1 MSLLRRYHF
10 EEGKIKMSLLRTYHF
25 GEFQIKMPLSII
37 SHKNKVFQT
46 MVFLKKYDLEANI
59 PKQLH

>member
-25 GEFQIKMPLSII
+25 GEFQIKIPLFNIFY
-37 SHKNKVFQT
+37 KNKVLET

>member
-25 GEFQIKMPLSII
+25 GEFQIKMPFLLFFIR
-37 SHKNKVFQT
+37 HKNKVLQT
-46 MVFLKKYDLEANI
+46 LVFLKKYDLVANI
-59 PKQLH
+59 PK